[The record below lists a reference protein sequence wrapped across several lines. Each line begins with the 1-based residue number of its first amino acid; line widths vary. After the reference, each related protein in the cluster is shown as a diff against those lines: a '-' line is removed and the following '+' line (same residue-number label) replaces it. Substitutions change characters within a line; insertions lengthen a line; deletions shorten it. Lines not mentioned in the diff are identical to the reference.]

1 MRLIDADKLMPLFVE
16 KAHKM
21 NNRHGVKIGESWL
34 LDYNDIK
41 DVIEH
46 VPTAEPR
53 QYILKVKPQ
62 TDIEKFKAVFS
73 NYITPQEIE
82 IVPLTPEGNFTID
95 ELRAW
100 LYEIAFNN
108 IPSEFEK
115 HVVEIIQRLDG
126 FERFCKDR
134 RGGDAHE

>member
-1 MRLIDADKLMPLFVE
+1 MRLIDADALINQIEGMASNEWNISVGSSKGLEDAL
-16 KAHKM
+16 
-21 NNRHGVKIGESWL
+21 
-34 LDYNDIK
+34 
-41 DVIEH
+41 DVIENA
-46 VPTAEPR
+46 PTVEPR
-53 QYILKVKPQ
+53 QYIIKAKHQ
-62 TDIEKFKAVFS
+62 TDIEKLKAVS
-73 NYITPQEIE
+73 GLIATPQEIE

-126 FERFCKDR
+126 FERFCRDR

>member
-1 MRLIDADKLMPLFVE
+1 MRLIDADAL
-16 KAHKM
+16 KALPF
-21 NNRHGVKIGESWL
+21 NRLIHTDFGDTCVSFEEI
-34 LDYNDIK
+34 DAA
-41 DVIEH
+41 
-46 VPTAEPR
+46 PTVEPR

-95 ELRAW
+95 ELRDW
-100 LYEIAFNN
+100 LHEIFLNN
-108 IPSEFEK
+108 IDNSLGGACLDIRK
-115 HVVEIIQRLDG
+115 RLDG